1 MATAQF
7 KFTLARLKDLSATGK
22 LYTARDSETPHL
34 QCIVSATGKQTLQ
47 IYRRVK
53 GHSTPVRVK
62 IQHVA
67 TMKQIR
73 AEADRINALMS
84 SGINPNQQG
93 KIDAA
98 LQVTLQDAFDKYIAA
113 KNLRENTKKSYNLA
127 LDQMDDWKDKPLTSI
142 NKVMVLDLY
151 TKVAANSHSSA
162 MKVAQVLRAVWHFSN
177 DLTDDDAFG
186 IPPTTILNKQKKK
199 WSRATT
205 RNRKITT
212 DDLPAW
218 FKAVRAM
225 HSSKTGD
232 GERMASYLEFLILT
246 GLRRREAGHLLWK
259 DVNLKAG
266 YFIVR
271 KTKNHSDHCLPIT
284 TRTRQL
290 LNSMRDNGEHV
301 FGVEEPKKAIKR
313 VINACD
319 VVFSCH
325 DLRRTFATMADH
337 SGAGIYAIKGILN
350 HASGG
355 DVTGAHYAGYH
366 PLDDAGNVNL
376 DEVRVMYE
384 SLQKIEDY
392 ILRKAKVK
400 NNILRAIK

>member
-1 MATAQF
+1 
-7 KFTLARLKDLSATGK
+7 
-22 LYTARDSETPHL
+22 
-34 QCIVSATGKQTLQ
+34 
-47 IYRRVK
+47 
-53 GHSTPVRVK
+53 
-62 IQHVA
+62 
-67 TMKQIR
+67 MKQIK
-73 AEADRINALMS
+73 AEADSINAMMS

-93 KIDAA
+93 RIDAA
-98 LQVTLQDAFDKYIAA
+98 LQITLQEAFDKYVAA
-113 KNLRENTKKSYNLA
+113 KNLSANTEKSYGVA
-127 LDQMDDWKDKPLTSI
+127 LDRMDDWKDKPLTDI
-142 NKVMVLDLY
+142 TKVMVLERY
-151 TKVAANSHSSA
+151 TKAAAGSHSAA
-162 MKVAQVLRAVWHFSN
+162 MKIAQVLRAVWHFSN

-218 FKAVRAM
+218 FKAVRAL
-225 HSSKTGD
+225 HSSKIGD

-246 GLRRREAGHLLWK
+246 GLRRREAGYLLWK

-284 TRTRQL
+284 TRTRLL

-313 VINACD
+313 VTNACG

-384 SLQKIEDY
+384 SLQKIENY
-392 ILRKAKVK
+392 ILSKACLKT
-400 NNILRAIK
+400 NLIKIAT